1 LNPTSSSDRNQER
14 LDALIEAHKD
24 TRSGSEGATKQK
36 DSHCQNLIA
45 EHPNRRRNLGEGV
58 RNEEKITQS
67 I

>member
-1 LNPTSSSDRNQER
+1 V
-14 LDALIEAHKD
+14 
-24 TRSGSEGATKQK
+24 SEGATKQK